1 MDKIYAQILKNN
13 NRVNLIGGLQDKGL
27 YEFDLP
33 LAYTVD
39 ITDRSDK
46 DTIQI
51 GMVYDKDSDAFT
63 EYVEPDIPETEPIKE
78 EAEPTIE
85 DTLAQIQVNTEY
97 LVCLEE
103 EAILTKENGGI

>member
-1 MDKIYAQILKNN
+1 MKIYAQILKNN

-46 DTIQI
+46 DMIQI
-51 GMVYDKDSDAFT
+51 GMVYDRDSDTFT
-63 EYVEPDIPETEPIKE
+63 EYTEPEKPEPVQE
-78 EAEPTIE
+78 EVEPTIE
-85 DTLAQIQVNTEY
+85 ETLAQIQVNTEY
-97 LVCLEE
+97 LVCLQE
-103 EAILTKENGGI
+103 EAILTKTNGGI